1 MKTISN
7 FRGVGTNVVIY
18 ALQILLPGKEN
29 VKVYE
34 VLGMW

>member
-1 MKTISN
+1 MKTFSN

-18 ALQILLPGKEN
+18 VRQILLPGKEN
-29 VKVYE
+29 IKVYE